1 MRVTEADDDEIRNL
15 IKRLARPN
23 ASGGTT
29 VERAA
34 IMAAGLDSSR
44 VIAWITEH
52 DGQPEAPARAASGGL
67 HGVQSTDASEAARA
81 PARYV
86 LPAAALS

>member
-1 MRVTEADDDEIRNL
+1 MRDPEVDDDEIRNL

-52 DGQPEAPARAASGGL
+52 DGQPEAPARTASGGL

-86 LPAAALS
+86 LPAEALS

>member
-1 MRVTEADDDEIRNL
+1 MKVSDVDDDEIRTL
-15 IKRLARPN
+15 VKRLARPN

-44 VIAWITEH
+44 VIAWITDH
-52 DGQPEAPARAASGGL
+52 NGQPEAPARAASGGL
-67 HGVQSTDASEAARA
+67 HGVRTSDASEAARA

-86 LPAAALS
+86 LPAEALS